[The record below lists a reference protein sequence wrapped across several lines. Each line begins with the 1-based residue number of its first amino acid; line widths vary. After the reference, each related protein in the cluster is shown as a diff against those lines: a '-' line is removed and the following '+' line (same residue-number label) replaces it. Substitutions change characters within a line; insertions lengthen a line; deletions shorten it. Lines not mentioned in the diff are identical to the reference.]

1 MIYNQKIDYDKIN
14 IHKKQ
19 EHLNGYTFVPIKYN
33 NKDLVIQT
41 PKLFIPFN
49 ISVFNGKR
57 YLNLTF
63 QNVKND
69 KLVKQLIDNLD
80 ILHSKIKSVLKKYSI
95 RNFIRRNNNDNLE
108 MRFKILNN
116 TLFFNDKK
124 EKIRT
129 IENLTYGEFIIHLN
143 GLWIINSIITYEWV
157 ILQAK
162 VDMPLHLCE
171 YAFIDEDSHKGKG
184 KGKGIP
190 PPPPPPPPLNDFS
203 KLQKIG
209 LSKEAIEH
217 KMKMERVCIH
227 KDDLK
232 NITLKK
238 TKIVKKVSKKDE
250 LLEELKKKLLLKKNN
265 SNILCQE

>member
-1 MIYNQKIDYDKIN
+1 
-14 IHKKQ
+14 
-19 EHLNGYTFVPIKYN
+19 
-33 NKDLVIQT
+33 
-41 PKLFIPFN
+41 
-49 ISVFNGKR
+49 
-57 YLNLTF
+57 
-63 QNVKND
+63 
-69 KLVKQLIDNLD
+69 
-80 ILHSKIKSVLKKYSI
+80 
-95 RNFIRRNNNDNLE
+95 

-143 GLWIINSIITYEWV
+143 GLWIINNIITYEWV

-190 PPPPPPPPLNDFS
+190 PPPPPPPPMNDFS
-203 KLQKIG
+203 KLLKIG